1 MGTINAQLKY
11 FSSSFQKRNS
21 HAYIGIVYF
30 THKLFFPLA
39 PSVRIHRP
47 AELLTLRR
55 RDSLPLKASNSVRP
69 FHSYTVV
76 DRHIRRHLTE

>member
-1 MGTINAQLKY
+1 MLFYNIFLVLFKKEILMRILVSCISRTN
-11 FSSSFQKRNS
+11 F
-21 HAYIGIVYF
+21 
-30 THKLFFPLA
+30 FFPLA